1 MKQFITD
8 GIIKSKLMANVFLF
22 LTKMMDHERVGADT
36 LIGETHID
44 IENRFHSAHRATC
57 GLMPKYYA

>member
-1 MKQFITD
+1 MT
-8 GIIKSKLMANVFLF
+8 NVFFLF

-44 IENRFHSAHRATC
+44 IENRFHSVHRATC